1 MTSQINTNGIDV
13 NYPIPGQNNSSQGF
27 RDNFA
32 QIRTQLNTGANEITD
47 LQSKVV
53 VKAAL
58 NNSTLNNDMGNT
70 LISNASTRGFRAT
83 TYNLGN
89 ALAGT
94 VTVDVN
100 RADVQFGALQGNVV
114 LAFGNWAPTNTQSN
128 VVLRLTFANN
138 LPAYVSLPNSCVS
151 SNNNFGVTLLENYA
165 NVNGTATLSAPANAN
180 IIELRFSTIDCGNT
194 VTVEPINRPYQTTQI
209 VTRNP
214 APTGLPGDVNGD
226 VAVGASIGQITA
238 TATANVPT
246 VITANTFTSTGST
259 INGTTLNIGTLA
271 SGTIA
276 TGMLLTGSGIVSNTY
291 IESNQSGTGSGSIWT
306 VSQSH
311 SPAIGPVDINGS
323 TGIIVDANNIPIL
336 TVGVQTSG
344 TVQEGMIISGNAS
357 SNTAA
362 TALTIGQYYAID
374 FVGTSNFML
383 AGAPTNTIGTVFLAN
398 NTAIGTGTAF
408 ATIEPNTWIVQNIS
422 GSGTGSKWRVSAAQ
436 YAIPATI
443 NGNIDV
449 VTVSDTTGF
458 YRDMPI
464 TFTGTTFGGITTG
477 STYYIKEVA
486 DGNSITLSTS
496 PGGTMLAL
504 SNASGTMSGNPVTY
518 MYLATNDYN
527 SSSSSKTLT
536 NTYIT
541 TNNIKLSGTA
551 NLAVNAPIVFTG
563 NVFGG
568 ITANTVYYVKTIDSG
583 NSNITVSQS
592 RYDGIAGSTVLLTT
606 SNGTAT
612 ATCYTGGNDIWQRI
626 SFNAW

>member
-13 NYPIPGQNNSSQGF
+13 NYPVPGQNNSSQGF

-94 VTVDVN
+94 VVVDVN

-114 LAFGNWAPTNTQSN
+114 LSFGNWAPTNTQSN
-128 VVLRLTFANN
+128 VVLRLTFANAAGT
-138 LPAYVSLPNSCVS
+138 PAYVSLPNSCVS

-165 NVNGTATLSAPANAN
+165 NVGGTATLSAPANAN

-194 VTVEPINRPYQTTQI
+194 VTVEPINRPYQTTQV
-209 VTRNP
+209 VTRDP

-226 VAVGASIGQITA
+226 VAVGASIGQV
-238 TATANVPT
+238 TANTTLNGPT
-246 VITANTFTSTGST
+246 VITANTFTSTGSS
-259 INGTTLNIGTLA
+259 ISGTTLTIGTLTA
-271 SGTIA
+271 GSISA
-276 TGMLLTGSGIVSNTY
+276 RMLLTGSGVTANTYIVSN
-291 IESNQSGTGSGSIWT
+291 QTGSGSGSTWT
-306 VSQSH
+306 VSTSQSV
-311 SPAIGPVDINGS
+311 SSTAIDGS
-323 TGIIVDANNIPIL
+323 TGIITDANNVAVL

-344 TVQEGMIISGNAS
+344 VVQPGMILNGTNVTA
-357 SNTAA
+357 NT
-362 TALTIGQYYAID
+362 
-374 FVGTSNFML
+374 F
-383 AGAPTNTIGTVFLAN
+383 
-398 NTAIGTGTAF
+398 
-408 ATIEPNTWIVQNIS
+408 IVKNIS
-422 GSGTGSKWRVSAAQ
+422 GSGNGSTWQVSTEQFGANT
-436 YAIPATI
+436 TI
-443 NGNIDV
+443 GGNIGLL
-449 VTVSDTTGF
+449 TVNDTTGF
-458 YRDMPI
+458 YRDMPM
-464 TFTGTTFGGITTG
+464 TFTGTTFGNINTG
-477 STYYIKEVA
+477 TTYYVKEIASATGV
-486 DGNSITLSTS
+486 TLSTT
-496 PGGTMLAL
+496 PGGAMLTL

-527 SSSSSKTLT
+527 SDSFAKTVT
-536 NTYIT
+536 NTYVT
-541 TNNIKLSGTA
+541 TNSIKLSGTA
-551 NLAVNAPIVFTG
+551 NLAVNAPVVFTG

-568 ITANTVYYVKTIDSG
+568 ITANAVYYVKTIDSG

-592 RYDGIAGSTVLLTT
+592 RYNGIAGSPVLLTT
-606 SNGTAT
+606 ANGTAT
-612 ATCYTGGNDIWQRI
+612 ATCYTEGNDIWQRI

>member
-13 NYPIPGQNNSSQGF
+13 NYPVPGQNNSSQGF

-94 VTVDVN
+94 VVVDVN

-114 LAFGNWAPTNTQSN
+114 LSFGNWAPTNTQSN
-128 VVLRLTFANN
+128 VVLRLTFANAAGT
-138 LPAYVSLPNSCVS
+138 PAYVSLPNSCVS

-165 NVNGTATLSAPANAN
+165 NVGGTATLSAPANAN

-194 VTVEPINRPYQTTQI
+194 VTVEPINRPYQTTQV
-209 VTRNP
+209 VTRDP

-226 VAVGASIGQITA
+226 VAVGASIGQVI
-238 TATANVPT
+238 ANTTLNGPT
-246 VITANTFTSTGST
+246 VITANTFTSTGSS
-259 INGTTLNIGTLA
+259 ISGTTLTIGTLTA
-271 SGTIA
+271 GSISA
-276 TGMLLTGSGIVSNTY
+276 RMLLTGSGVTANTYIVSNQT
-291 IESNQSGTGSGSIWT
+291 GTGSGSTWT
-306 VSQSH
+306 VSTSQSV
-311 SPAIGPVDINGS
+311 SSTAIDGS
-323 TGIIVDANNIPIL
+323 TGIITDANNVAVL

-344 TVQEGMIISGNAS
+344 VVQPGMILNGTNVTA
-357 SNTAA
+357 NT
-362 TALTIGQYYAID
+362 
-374 FVGTSNFML
+374 F
-383 AGAPTNTIGTVFLAN
+383 
-398 NTAIGTGTAF
+398 
-408 ATIEPNTWIVQNIS
+408 IVKNIS
-422 GSGTGSKWRVSAAQ
+422 GSGNGSTWQVSTEQFGANT
-436 YAIPATI
+436 TI
-443 NGNIDV
+443 GGNIGLL
-449 VTVSDTTGF
+449 TVNDTTGF

-464 TFTGTTFGGITTG
+464 TFTGTTFGNINTG
-477 STYYIKEVA
+477 TTYYVKEIASATGV
-486 DGNSITLSTS
+486 TLSTT
-496 PGGTMLAL
+496 PGGAMLTL

-527 SSSSSKTLT
+527 SDSFAKTVT
-536 NTYIT
+536 NTYVT
-541 TNNIKLSGTA
+541 TNSIKLSGTA
-551 NLAVNAPIVFTG
+551 NLAVNAPVVFTG

-568 ITANTVYYVKTIDSG
+568 ITANAVYYVKTIDSG

-592 RYDGIAGSTVLLTT
+592 RYNGIAGSPVLLT
-606 SNGTAT
+606 SANGTAT